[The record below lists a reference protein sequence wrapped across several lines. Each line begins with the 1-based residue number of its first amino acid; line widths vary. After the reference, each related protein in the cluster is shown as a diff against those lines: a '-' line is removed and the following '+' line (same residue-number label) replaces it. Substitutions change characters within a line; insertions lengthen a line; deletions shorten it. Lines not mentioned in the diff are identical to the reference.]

1 MPRGPLLCHHRG
13 FLHALTEISRR
24 EGFRV
29 GFFSG
34 LWPTVAKGALNNC
47 IRFGLYNEAATVVRK
62 ARGDAP
68 DKPLGPGM
76 TFTLG
81 AAAGA
86 VSAVSGDPVLF
97 CLALLTFALLAG
109 YHCSPHAQ
117 SIARLVCFA
126 VILKL
131 SCLVLRFRKITL

>member
-1 MPRGPLLCHHRG
+1 MPCGPLLCHHRG
-13 FLHALTEISRR
+13 FLHALTEIPRR
-24 EGFRV
+24 EGFPM

-47 IRFGLYNEAATVVRK
+47 IRFGLYNESTTVVRK
-62 ARGDAP
+62 SRGDAP

-86 VSAVSGDPVLF
+86 VSAVSDRQVIF
-97 CLALLTFALLAG
+97 
-109 YHCSPHAQ
+109 Y
-117 SIARLVCFA
+117 IARFCNLCFA
-126 VILKL
+126 FRL
-131 SCLVLRFRKITL
+131 SSFNPCAKYSQITMFWRYFEPSYLVLRGTYA

>member
-1 MPRGPLLCHHRG
+1 MPRGPLFFHHRG
-13 FLHALTEISRR
+13 FLHALTEIPRR
-24 EGFRV
+24 EGFLV

-47 IRFGLYNEAATVVRK
+47 IRFGLYNEFTTVVRK

-81 AAAGA
+81 AVAGA
-86 VSAVSGDPVLF
+86 VSAVSDRQVLY
-97 CLALLTFALLAG
+97 CLACIYLRFT
-109 YHCSPHAQ
+109 C
-117 SIARLVCFA
+117 RLSSFNPCTKDSQIYMFCRYFEP
-126 VILKL
+126 
-131 SCLVLRFRKITL
+131 SCLVLRGTYA